1 MSPRHDNILDGRMSP
16 PAEDAVIRSSD
27 RVGRERGLRSA
38 VLAGDERA
46 WQTWYDES
54 FDGLRAYV
62 WWRCAGLRDL
72 ADDVVQET
80 WLTAVRRVRDFDPER
95 GSFATWLCGIAA
107 NVLRNHLR
115 RAVRRQSAPRPV
127 AVPAAEPADAALER
141 REQAERIARALAE
154 LPERYEAALRAKYL
168 DDRSVAEIAAAWDE
182 TPKAVE
188 SLLTRARQAFR
199 DAYLPRESNHDRHPG
214 P

>member
-1 MSPRHDNILDGRMSP
+1 MWSG
-16 PAEDAVIRSSD
+16 D
-27 RVGRERGLRSA
+27 RVGRERGLRRA

-72 ADDVVQET
+72 ADEVVQET
-80 WLTAVRRVRDFDPER
+80 WLTAVRRVRDFDPAR
-95 GSFATWLCGIAA
+95 GSFAAWLCGIAA
-107 NVLRNHLR
+107 NVLRNQLR
-115 RAVRRQSAPRPV
+115 RAGRRRAAPRP
-127 AVPAAEPADAALER
+127 ADARTAEAADAAVER
-141 REQAERIARALAE
+141 REQAERVARALAE
-154 LPERYEAALRAKYL
+154 LPERYEAVLRAKYL
-168 DDRSVAEIAAAWDE
+168 DGHSMAEIAADWDE

-199 DAYLPRESNHDRHPG
+199 DAYQRRESNHDGHPG